1 MRFIDTF
8 RRSVRCHGSDLAV
21 VTDDGRRFTYEEFD
35 ERSTR
40 LSNAVEDR
48 IGDGPLASLGINGPE
63 MLESMVAGHKRGTPT
78 VQLPFRAKLAELV
91 RMCEAVDAEAL
102 LFDDAKVET
111 ARAMLDRGEFEF
123 AVHAGETEVNI
134 DGVVSYEEAL
144 ADADPELPP
153 DLPRDGD
160 VSVFYTSGTTSLPK
174 AVPFDG
180 EQLWYGG
187 IQGVMEHGIDRTDV
201 GLMTTPWYHMVSS
214 DAWIYPHFV
223 AGATVL
229 VQSDFDPATA
239 LDLIEKHEATGLL
252 AVPTQLTALNDVQ
265 ADADYDTDSLSYVR
279 TGGSVLSE
287 RLVARTHEHLSEHLY
302 NTYGMTEA
310 GPNLSFAH
318 PEDQHDHPGTI
329 GKDGHSYE
337 LRVVETAPITEDPD
351 PEATVEAGEQGE
363 IIARGPG
370 MTDGYVDNPE
380 AEAKSFFGDWL
391 RTRDVAE
398 VDEEGYLYIVD
409 RVDNMFQSGGENVY
423 PVEVEH
429 ALEEYAGV
437 QEAFVYGEDDEHWG
451 KVVSAVVVVDDD
463 EITAEDLDDFCRE
476 ETELA
481 NFKRPRNYTVW
492 SGAAS
497 IPRTSTGKIKRE
509 AVLDEIGN

>member
-1 MRFIDTF
+1 
-8 RRSVRCHGSDLAV
+8 
-21 VTDDGRRFTYEEFD
+21 
-35 ERSTR
+35 
-40 LSNAVEDR
+40 SNAVESR
-48 IGDGPLASLGINGPE
+48 IDDGPLASLGINGPE
-63 MLESMVAGHKRGTPT
+63 MLESMIAGHKRGSPA
-78 VQLPFRAKLAELV
+78 VQLPFRAKAPELV
-91 RMCEAVDAEAL
+91 RMCEAADAEGL
-102 LFDDAKVET
+102 LFDDANVET
-111 ARAMLDRGEFEF
+111 ARAMLDRGEFAF
-123 AVHAGETEVNI
+123 AVHAGDRAVDIE
-134 DGVVSYEEAL
+134 GVESYEEVL
-144 ADADPELPP
+144 ADADADPAP

-201 GLMTTPWYHMVSS
+201 GLVTTPWYHMVSS
-214 DAWIYPHFV
+214 DAWIYPHLV

-229 VQSDFDPATA
+229 VQSDFDPAGA
-239 LDLIEKHEATGLL
+239 LELIEAHEATGLL
-252 AVPTQLTALNDVQ
+252 AVPTQLTAMNDVQ
-265 ADADYDTDSLSYVR
+265 ADADYDTGSLSYIR

-287 RLVARTHEHLSEHLY
+287 RLVERTHEHLSEELY

-329 GKDGHSYE
+329 GKEAHTYE

-351 PEATVEAGEQGE
+351 PEATVDAGEQGE

-370 MTDGYVDNPE
+370 MTDGYIDNPK
-380 AEAKSFFGDWL
+380 AEEKSFFGDWL

-398 VDEEGYLYIVD
+398 VDEDGYLYIVD

-429 ALEEYAGV
+429 ALEEREGV
-437 QEAFVYGEDDEHWG
+437 QEAFVYGEDDDHWG

-463 EITAEDLDDFCRE
+463 CDVTEDDLDDFCRE
-476 ETELA
+476 ETDLA
-481 NFKRPRNYTVW
+481 NFKRPRNYTIR
-492 SGAAS
+492 SAGAS
-497 IPRTSTGKIKRE
+497 IPRTSTGKIKRD
-509 AVLDEIGN
+509 AVLDELED